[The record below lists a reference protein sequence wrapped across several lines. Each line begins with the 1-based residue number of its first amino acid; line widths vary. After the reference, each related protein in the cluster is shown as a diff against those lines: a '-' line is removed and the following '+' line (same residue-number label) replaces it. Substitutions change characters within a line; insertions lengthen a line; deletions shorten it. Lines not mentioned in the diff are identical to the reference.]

1 MPIADYILI
10 SPYSK
15 GMRNGAENPKN
26 YPYWSEVIKLLE
38 GVQIIQIGVTGEKSF
53 TGTESVFDKSL
64 AEVTEL
70 VRNCK
75 TWAAVDNF
83 LPHLAHLIGKRGV
96 AIFGKSDPMIFGHPG
111 NINLLKDRKYLRPLQ
126 FDIWE
131 RETFDAAAFVG
142 PEIVVKSI
150 MEVTQNG

>member
-10 SPYSK
+10 SPYSRRL
-15 GMRNGAENPKN
+15 RNGKENPKN
-26 YPYWSEVIKLLE
+26 YPFWPEVIKQLDCR
-38 GVQIIQIGVTGEKSF
+38 IIQIGVTGEASYA
-53 TGTESVFDKSL
+53 GTESIFNAPLEKVS
-64 AEVTEL
+64 EL
-70 VRNCK
+70 VKGCI

-83 LPHLAHLIGKRGV
+83 LPHLAHLQKKKGV
-96 AIFGKSDPMIFGHPG
+96 AIFGKSDPLIFGHPE

-142 PEIVVKSI
+142 PEMVVKSI
-150 MEVTQNG
+150 REVTQNG